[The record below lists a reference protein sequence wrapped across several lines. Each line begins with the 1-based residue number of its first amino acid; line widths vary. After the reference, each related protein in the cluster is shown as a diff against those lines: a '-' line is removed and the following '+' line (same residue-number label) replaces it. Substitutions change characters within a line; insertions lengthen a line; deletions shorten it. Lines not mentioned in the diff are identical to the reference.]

1 MINLRSHAIARL
13 IPADAD
19 ALFEPISYAMPP
31 GWRTAHP
38 APSPLTGWGGRT
50 KRLLDI
56 VLALLVLPIL
66 AAAMLVVAVAIRC
79 DSPGPVLFR
88 QERVGLHNRRF
99 ALLKFRTMYH
109 GASAEPGC
117 RQATRHDPRITRVG
131 HFLRCTSLDELPQV
145 FNVLRGDMSI
155 VGPRPHAPGTRAGGR
170 LFEDVTPRYADRH
183 MVRPGIT
190 GLAQVRGWR
199 GETDIEEKLLRRV
212 ESDLEYIQTWS
223 LRLDFLIT
231 WRTIFTVLR
240 MRNAY

>member
-31 GWRTAHP
+31 RWRTAH
-38 APSPLTGWGGRT
+38 PSPLTGWGGRA

-56 VLALLVLPIL
+56 VLALLVLPLL
-66 AAAMLVVAVAIRC
+66 AVAMLVVAIAIRY
-79 DSPGPVLFR
+79 DSRGPVLFR

-109 GASAEPGC
+109 GTPEPRGC
-117 RQATRHDPRITRVG
+117 RQATRHDPRITHVG

-155 VGPRPHAPGTRAGGR
+155 VGPRPHAPGTCAGGR
-170 LFEDVTPRYADRH
+170 LFEDVAPRYADRH

-199 GETDIEEKLLRRV
+199 GETDTEEKLLRRV
-212 ESDLEYIQTWS
+212 ESDLEYIATWS
-223 LRLDFLIT
+223 LHLDFLIT
-231 WRTIFTVLR
+231 WRTIFSVLR